1 MLQEMTE
8 EWEQCERKQKETK
21 EWIEKSRQNLDSLQ
35 NKKRPIREQLA
46 LRDRISSEVAIQR
59 TKVVMAVD
67 KLLVSNDDDKI

>member
-46 LRDRISSEVAIQR
+46 LRDRLSSEVAIQR

-67 KLLVSNDDDKI
+67 KLLVSNDKI

>member
-8 EWEQCERKQKETK
+8 EWEQCERKQKETR

-67 KLLVSNDDDKI
+67 KLLV

>member
-67 KLLVSNDDDKI
+67 KLLVSNDKI